1 MVKAWG
7 ICLAVVLLF
16 TTFAYAQEKS
26 SSIDGLLEKMKTEL
40 NLTSE
45 QVDALKPVVKE
56 NMAERK
62 QLRQNLRQQG
72 VTDKAAIKEQMDQLK
87 AIENQRLSQI
97 LSPDQMNKWIEKE
110 NLRAMLNPDQK
121 DDTGD
126 QPKEHRHGRHG

>member
-7 ICLAVVLLF
+7 ICLAVLFVF
-16 TTFAYAQEKS
+16 TTSAYAQEKS
-26 SSIDGLLEKMKTEL
+26 SSADDLLEKMKTEL
-40 NLTSE
+40 NLTPQ
-45 QVDALKPVVKE
+45 QVAALKPVVKE

-62 QLRQNLRQQG
+62 QLRQSLRQQG
-72 VTDKAAIKEQMDQLK
+72 ITDKATIKDQMDQLK

-97 LSPDQMNKWIEKE
+97 LSADQMNKWIEKE

-126 QPKEHRHGRHG
+126 QPRGHRHGRQG

>member
-7 ICLAVVLLF
+7 IGLAVLLVF

-26 SSIDGLLEKMKTEL
+26 SSADDLLEKMKTAL
-40 NLTSE
+40 NLTPQ

-56 NMAERK
+56 NLAERK

-72 VTDKAAIKEQMDQLK
+72 ITDKVAIKEQMDQLK

-97 LSPDQMNKWIEKE
+97 LSADQMNKWIEKE
-110 NLRAMLNPDQK
+110 SLRAMLNPDQK
-121 DDTGD
+121 DDAGD
-126 QPKEHRHGRHG
+126 QPKGHRHGRHG

>member
-7 ICLAVVLLF
+7 ICLAVLF
-16 TTFAYAQEKS
+16 VFATSAYAQEKTS
-26 SSIDGLLEKMKTEL
+26 SVDDILEKMKTAL
-40 NLTSE
+40 NLTSQ

-72 VTDKAAIKEQMDQLK
+72 ITDKATIKEQMDQLK

-97 LSPDQMNKWIEKE
+97 LSADQMNKWIEKE

-121 DDTGD
+121 DDSGD
-126 QPKEHRHGRHG
+126 QPKGHRHGRHG